1 MVDLQRVRT
10 AGATNAKTIGSI
22 NNNNTNM
29 ALINDI
35 IILSPPLLLLTASEG
50 HDPDLHPGPTNTSS
64 NVSHDHST
72 DSGKNDANSSNT
84 TINKRNIRGTDQG
97 RGQTSAVSR
106 TKRRGSNINNC
117 GRDNLG
123 SRESNC
129 RHHRRDNNNNSGN
142 NSQKRS
148 PN

>member
-10 AGATNAKTIGSI
+10 AGATNAKTISSI
-22 NNNNTNM
+22 NNNTTV
-29 ALINDI
+29 ALINDN

-129 RHHRRDNNNNSGN
+129 RRHRQDNNNNNSGN

>member
-10 AGATNAKTIGSI
+10 AGATNAKTISSI
-22 NNNNTNM
+22 NNNTTV
-29 ALINDI
+29 ALINDN

-106 TKRRGSNINNC
+106 TKRRGSNINN
-117 GRDNLG
+117 LG

-129 RHHRRDNNNNSGN
+129 RRHRRDNNNNSGN